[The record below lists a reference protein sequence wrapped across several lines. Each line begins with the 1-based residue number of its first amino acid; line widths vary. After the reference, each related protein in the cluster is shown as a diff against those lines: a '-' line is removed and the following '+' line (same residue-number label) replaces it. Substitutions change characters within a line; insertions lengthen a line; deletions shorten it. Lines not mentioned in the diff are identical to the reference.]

1 MINIREAE
9 VEDAEKFLS
18 MLKKLDNE
26 TKNKKELEKK
36 VNKQKDNKKWVDN
49 IICSIK
55 RIMDV

>member
-1 MINIREAE
+1 M
-9 VEDAEKFLS
+9 K
-18 MLKKLDNE
+18 LK
-26 TKNKKELEKK
+26 LEKK